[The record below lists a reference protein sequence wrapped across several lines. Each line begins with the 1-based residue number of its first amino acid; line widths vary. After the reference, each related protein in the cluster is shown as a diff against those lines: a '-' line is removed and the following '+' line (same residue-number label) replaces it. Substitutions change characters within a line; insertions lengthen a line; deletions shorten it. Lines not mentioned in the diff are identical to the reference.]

1 MYFRYLLVMLISLQ
15 WIQTSFASQFEVG
28 AIHNYSSDDIYGYEV
43 NIPIENTGD
52 AYRPIVWD
60 LSLAQVKAKTATGG
74 FVQSESG
81 QVAEYSDGE
90 ADYLIIGVGG
100 RKVIIPQYRIEAV
113 IRTTYG
119 MLNQSKT
126 APNRHGI
133 ENYDPMGG
141 VNISAGM
148 GISLKRS
155 SQNSN
160 EIESEFLQG
169 DSELDG
175 VMVHLMLHNNIRSG
189 KNSLQ
194 LKISY
199 RKKFGR

>member
-1 MYFRYLLVMLISLQ
+1 MFVRYMLVILMVLQ
-15 WIQTSFASQFEVG
+15 WIQTSFASQFEIG
-28 AIHNYSSDDIYGYEV
+28 AVHNYSSDDISGFEV
-43 NIPIENTGD
+43 DIPIENTGD
-52 AYRPIVWD
+52 MYRPIVWD

-113 IRTTYG
+113 VKTTFG
-119 MLNQSKT
+119 ILNQSKT
-126 APNRHGI
+126 APNRHGVV
-133 ENYDPMGG
+133 NYDPMGG
-141 VNISAGM
+141 VNVSAGL

-155 SQNSN
+155 SKNLN
-160 EIESEFLQG
+160 EIEGEFLQG

-175 VMVHLMLHNNIRSG
+175 VMVHLMIHNNISSG